1 MKNKDLLTRTLD
13 DNEELVYQ
21 LMSSKAIC
29 LKEEPHGTAYS
40 VLVAH
45 TDGDAVL
52 ESALAYDISRQEET
66 GRRLMEELWKAGAE
80 PASVKDA
87 VAELL

>member
-1 MKNKDLLTRTLD
+1 MKNEDLLIRTLD

-21 LMSSKAIC
+21 LMSSTAIC
-29 LKEEPHGTAYS
+29 LKEEPHDTAYS

-45 TDGDAVL
+45 TDGEAVL
-52 ESALAYDISRQEET
+52 ESALAYDVSRQEEK
-66 GRRLMEELWKAGAE
+66 GRKLMEELWRTGAE
-80 PASVKDA
+80 PSGIKEA